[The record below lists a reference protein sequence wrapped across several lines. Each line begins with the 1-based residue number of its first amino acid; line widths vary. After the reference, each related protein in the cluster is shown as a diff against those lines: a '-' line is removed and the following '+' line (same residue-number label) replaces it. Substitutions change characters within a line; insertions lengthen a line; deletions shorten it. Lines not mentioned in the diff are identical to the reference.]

1 MDRTYKSTIWRLHMS
16 NSGRIEQATR
26 QHVGA
31 VLTAEQIAELVKL
44 SDPTSTKGVYP
55 SDAAY
60 KRDET
65 GKLVPREKTAYG
77 DGVLELIAPNSY
89 KVLPTE
95 QIVRR
100 KPLVVTKT
108 EAAPAVAAKT
118 EAKPTA
124 SKPVGK
130 KRSTS
135 TSDPKP
141 PVAPKS
147 KANLARATQ

>member
-1 MDRTYKSTIWRLHMS
+1 MS

-31 VLTAEQIAELVKL
+31 VLTAEQIAALVKL
-44 SDPTSTKGVYP
+44 SDPTSSKGVYP
-55 SDAAY
+55 SDCAG
-60 KRDET
+60 KRQEDGRLT
-65 GKLVPREKTAYG
+65 FRGKQFYG
-77 DGVLELIAPNSY
+77 DLVLEYLGPNSY

-124 SKPVGK
+124 SKPAGK

-135 TSDPKP
+135 TSDAKP
-141 PVAPKS
+141 PVTPKS